1 MRATLRDRPTIRPV
15 SGSVAVLIPVKAF
28 EGAKA
33 RLAPVLD
40 PTGRAD
46 LARSMAETVIAAA
59 SPLPVTVVC
68 DCDEVEGW
76 ALSMGADVVRVAEP
90 GLTAAVEAGVD
101 TLGRSGVS
109 TVVVAHGDLPLAT
122 NLSHCADFAGVTLVP
137 DRHHDGTPVAV
148 VPTGAGFRFAYG
160 PGSFA
165 AHVAEAERLGL
176 PWRSLPDARLG
187 WDVDEPADLNHSA
200 IAVDRQAAGTT

>member
-1 MRATLRDRPTIRPV
+1 MRATLRDAPTIRPV
-15 SGSVAVLIPVKAF
+15 TGSVAVLIPVKAF
-28 EGAKA
+28 DGAKA

-40 PTGRAD
+40 KAARAN

-68 DCDEVEGW
+68 DCDEVDAW
-76 ALSMGADVVRVAEP
+76 ARSMGADVVRVTRP
-90 GLTAAVEAGVD
+90 GLTEAVEAGVD
-101 TLGRSGVS
+101 ALGRAGVS

-122 NLSHCADFAGVTLVP
+122 DLSHCADFTGVTLVP

-160 PGSFA
+160 PGSYA
-165 AHVAEAERLGL
+165 AHVAETERLGL
-176 PWRSLPDARLG
+176 PWRSLPDPQLG
-187 WDVDEPADLNHSA
+187 WDVDEPADLDNDA
-200 IAVDRQAAGTT
+200 ILIDRQPAGTT

>member
-1 MRATLRDRPTIRPV
+1 MAATLRDRPTIRPV
-15 SGSVAVLIPVKAF
+15 TGSVAVLIPVKAF

-46 LARSMAETVIAAA
+46 LARRMAETVIAAA
-59 SPLPVTVVC
+59 PPLPVTVVC
-68 DCDEVEGW
+68 DCDEVDTW
-76 ALSMGADVVRVAEP
+76 ARSMEADVVRVAEP

-101 TLGRSGVS
+101 ALASAGVS
-109 TVVVAHGDLPLAT
+109 TVVVAHGDMPLAT
-122 NLSHCADFAGVTLVP
+122 DLGHCADFAGVTLVP

-148 VPTGAGFRFAYG
+148 VPTGVGFRFAYG

-165 AHVAEAERLGL
+165 AHVAEAERLGIA
-176 PWRSLPDARLG
+176 WRSLPDERLG
-187 WDVDEPADLNHSA
+187 WDIDEPADLNHSA
-200 IAVDRQAAGTT
+200 IAVDREAAGTP

>member
-1 MRATLRDRPTIRPV
+1 MPGP
-15 SGSVAVLIPVKAF
+15 VAVLIPVKAF
-28 EGAKA
+28 DGAKA

-68 DCDEVEGW
+68 DCNEVDEW
-76 ALSMGADVVRVAEP
+76 ARSMGADVVRVTEP

-101 TLGRSGVS
+101 VLAHAGFG

-122 NLSHCADFAGVTLVP
+122 DLNHCVDFVGVTLVP

-148 VPTGAGFRFAYG
+148 VPTGVGFRFAYG

-176 PWRSLPDARLG
+176 SWRSLPDPQLG
-187 WDVDEPADLNHSA
+187 WDVDEPADLENAA
-200 IAVDRQAAGTT
+200 IMAGRQPEGRT

>member
-1 MRATLRDRPTIRPV
+1 MT
-15 SGSVAVLIPVKAF
+15 GSVAVLIPVKAF

-33 RLAPVLD
+33 RLAPVLN
-40 PTGRAD
+40 PTARAD
-46 LARSMAETVIAAA
+46 LARSMAETVITAA

-68 DCDEVEGW
+68 DCDEVEAW
-76 ALSMGADVVRVAEP
+76 ARLMGADVVRVTEP
-90 GLTAAVEAGVD
+90 GLTAAVEAGVEA
-101 TLGRSGVS
+101 LASAGVA

-122 NLSHCADFAGVTLVP
+122 GLGHCADFAGVTLVP

-148 VPTGAGFRFAYG
+148 VPTGVGFRFAYG

-176 PWRSLPDARLG
+176 SWRSLPDEHLG

-200 IAVDRQAAGTT
+200 IAVGRESAGTP